1 MGSEMCIRDRLRRPL
16 RRSTSEIMDLS
27 WRSIISLVDLLRGLL
42 SRSNIGLPGAK
53 RNAQCNSSLVSR
65 PNVMVTVAIILN
77 QLEA

>member
-1 MGSEMCIRDRLRRPL
+1 M
-16 RRSTSEIMDLS
+16 
-27 WRSIISLVDLLRGLL
+27 DLLRGLL